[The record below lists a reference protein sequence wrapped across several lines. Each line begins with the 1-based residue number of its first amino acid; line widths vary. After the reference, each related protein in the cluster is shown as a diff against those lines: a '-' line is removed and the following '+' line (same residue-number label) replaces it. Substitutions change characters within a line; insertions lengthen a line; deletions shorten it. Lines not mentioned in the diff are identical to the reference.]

1 MTTLDIALD
10 VMQFVVLLVLSAA
23 NGVIAYSVFRIQKD
37 RNTAKLVMYVE
48 LVEEDDPKDNYNALY
63 VQNVGLVPALN
74 VRITA
79 VVEEWREEHPVVT
92 RFHDKYD
99 AFEDHHVML
108 RPQEYRMYAL
118 PWEEGW
124 GLIITTIVSCSNGS
138 GDSLY
143 FMMGDDHGAMRQVV
157 SKKETKRAIKKLESG
172 KSLRRQGP
180 KAFRMT
186 MNLTSLGHYYELF
199 GDKAESP

>member
-118 PWEEGW
+118 P
-124 GLIITTIVSCSNGS
+124 
-138 GDSLY
+138 
-143 FMMGDDHGAMRQVV
+143 
-157 SKKETKRAIKKLESG
+157 
-172 KSLRRQGP
+172 
-180 KAFRMT
+180 
-186 MNLTSLGHYYELF
+186 
-199 GDKAESP
+199 